1 MEPSMRQGKPI
12 TYQTPQELQ
21 NQSFDRD
28 YQVNVVES
36 MTVNPVTGNIE
47 RPVAIQGNASISITE
62 SVLGSV
68 TTKMITKTIGTDT
81 YTKTI
86 AINSSD
92 NSVTVST
99 WSTV

>member
-1 MEPSMRQGKPI
+1 MRQGKPI
-12 TYQTPQELQ
+12 TYQSTQELQ

-28 YQVNVVES
+28 YQLNVVES

-47 RPVAIQGNASISITE
+47 RPVAIQGNASLSISE
-62 SVLGSV
+62 SVDGTV

-81 YTKTI
+81 YTKTV
-86 AINSSD
+86 AIDSSD

>member
-1 MEPSMRQGKPI
+1 MRQGKPI

-68 TTKMITKTIGTDT
+68 TTKVITKTIGSTS
-81 YTKTI
+81 YQKTI
-86 AINSSD
+86 TQDSSD
-92 NSVTVST
+92 NSVSVST
-99 WSTV
+99 WSEV

>member
-1 MEPSMRQGKPI
+1 MRQGKPI

-68 TTKMITKTIGTDT
+68 TTKVITKTIGSTS
-81 YTKTI
+81 YQKTI
-86 AINSSD
+86 TQDSSD
-92 NSVTVST
+92 NSVSVST
-99 WSTV
+99 WSAV